1 MLWNRVGCAEW
12 PRQRSLMSESGNQV
26 SYFRFSIDLKAI
38 DRLLHV
44 TIGIGYSFMLT
55 KMLGPRIQH
64 EAFNKNVALRGIFI
78 DAPSEC
84 PVTPSLACEVC
95 DGTEK
100 LFTVFWMDSIF
111 NCYQN
116 RPSV

>member
-1 MLWNRVGCAEW
+1 M
-12 PRQRSLMSESGNQV
+12 

-38 DRLLHV
+38 DQLLHV
-44 TIGIGYSFMLT
+44 TIGICYSFMLT
-55 KMLGPRIQH
+55 KMFGPRIQH
-64 EAFNKNVALRGIFI
+64 EAFNKNVAPRRIFI
-78 DAPSEC
+78 DSPSER
-84 PVTPSLACEVC
+84 PITSSFTREVR